1 MNEELLEYKVAQ
13 HDKEIELIK
22 SNNKNV
28 EEILTQLRTDMKLLT
43 KTVDVLS
50 ENQSLMNKSI
60 KEDIKEFKTEIKF
73 LKEEVKSIKEEPAR
87 DYKNIKTGI
96 VATVITTILGFI
108 AYILGIKK

>member
-43 KTVDVLS
+43 KTVDDLS
-50 ENQSLMNKSI
+50 ENQS
-60 KEDIKEFKTEIKF
+60 
-73 LKEEVKSIKEEPAR
+73 
-87 DYKNIKTGI
+87 
-96 VATVITTILGFI
+96 
-108 AYILGIKK
+108 